1 LGVLDRIQSL
11 QNRLLTYQWW
21 EVAVEFAVIWL
32 VVWLVVRFVQGTR
45 AAGALKGLLVIL
57 IVLTVMSRLFGG
69 DGSFQRLGL
78 LYDKFLALVA
88 VALVVIFQPELRRAL
103 VRLGETSFL
112 RATPKDIRVIVEEV
126 ADAAEYLSR
135 AKFGALIVIERQT
148 KLTGLVEGGTKM
160 GAELSSRLL
169 QAIFFPGA
177 ALHDLAVI
185 VRGRVIDAAG
195 VQLPLADPQDMP
207 DARLGSRHRAAVGLS
222 QECDALV
229 VVVSEETGNVR
240 IAERGK
246 LTKPLSDEQLRELL
260 TMRLTSTIDRRR
272 VGGGVPPPPSVPD
285 VPTAAERHD
294 SAMLE
299 GPGGE
304 SIAGETVMGETLAG
318 ASLSGESVAG
328 EGTSDSGLRD
338 GLGDAGLGETG
349 LNDATNGGSGVA
361 QGSSDSTASGVASM
375 GGEDARR
382 RA

>member
-21 EVAVEFAVIWL
+21 EIAVEFAIIWL

-45 AAGALKGLLVIL
+45 AAGAMKGLLVIL
-57 IVLTVMSRLFGG
+57 IILTVMSRLFGG

-88 VALVVIFQPELRRAL
+88 IALIVIFQPELRRAL

-112 RATPKDIRVIVEEV
+112 RSTPKDIRIIVEEV
-126 ADAAEYLSR
+126 SDAVEYLSR

-148 KLTGLVEGGTKM
+148 KLSGLVEGGTKM

-177 ALHDLAVI
+177 SLHDLACI
-185 VRGRVIDAAG
+185 VRGRVIDSAG

-207 DARLGSRHRAAVGLS
+207 DPRLGSRHRAAVGLS

-229 VVVSEETGNVR
+229 AVVSEETGNIR

-246 LTKPLSDEQLRELL
+246 LTKPLTIEQFSELL
-260 TMRLTSTIDRRR
+260 TSRLTTTIDRRR
-272 VGGGVPPPPSVPD
+272 GTSVVPPPPVVPD
-285 VPTAAERHD
+285 VPTAAERRD
-294 SAMLE
+294 LAMAE
-299 GPGGE
+299 GPSNDSIMGAHPGD
-304 SIAGETVMGETLAG
+304 SIAGETLAG
-318 ASLSGESVAG
+318 ASLAG
-328 EGTSDSGLRD
+328 DTSM
-338 GLGDAGLGETG
+338 
-349 LNDATNGGSGVA
+349 NDATNGGSSVSGLS
-361 QGSSDSTASGVASM
+361 SSDSSAAGVSATST
-375 GGEDARR
+375 GSSSSERR
-382 RA
+382 T